1 MKSFSRRACPAEGG
15 ADDVVNET
23 MSVEKKKS
31 LFRNL
36 GSFFGHI
43 VKAVKTDPNTKRTV
57 LRKTV
62 EEQEHG
68 DITLRRTTIE
78 EIEFKETDE
87 SENADA

>member
-1 MKSFSRRACPAEGG
+1 
-15 ADDVVNET
+15 
-23 MSVEKKKS
+23 MSVEKKTS

-36 GSFFGHI
+36 GAFFGHI

-57 LRKTV
+57 VRKTV

-78 EIEFKETDE
+78 EIEFKEASETQTSDE
-87 SENADA
+87 SVDEPDRHGPARSDS

>member
-1 MKSFSRRACPAEGG
+1 
-15 ADDVVNET
+15 
-23 MSVEKKKS
+23 MSVDKKTS

-36 GSFFGHI
+36 GTFFGHI

-57 LRKTV
+57 IRKTV
-62 EEQEHG
+62 EEEEHG

-78 EIEFKETDE
+78 EIEFKETDK